1 MSDSVR
7 FIDQTGKAPS
17 KIDLWPAVVI
27 AKETID
33 AEIERLANLP
43 KPANGCRRS
52 VIAHPANQP
61 STGLAPGI
69 GLALGVLLPGERTV
83 PDRQDS
89 APVHFVIRGQ
99 GASAR
104 RGQPFGREG

>member
-43 KPANGCRRS
+43 KPANGCRRPLM
-52 VIAHPANQP
+52 AHPAHQL
-61 STGLAPGI
+61 STRLAPGI
-69 GLALGVLLPGERTV
+69 GAATGGRRRGASPRPYRPASAPRGFGMPGER
-83 PDRQDS
+83 P
-89 APVHFVIRGQ
+89 FLRG
-99 GASAR
+99 R
-104 RGQPFGREG
+104 TPF